1 MLHKICRV
9 IVLCISNIS
18 NPIQSALRDA
28 SRAPP
33 KTTQGSD
40 ITDHLPSQTS
50 QSLPTT
56 PLVTTFEESFP
67 QTKRRKTQGSMNGDE
82 KASHPPQN
90 FPENEMESL
99 AEFNDYSPVSAKGRR
114 SRKYDRANGDTVH
127 EDNVSQEDQA
137 IELADPSTTSSN
149 GKRRSQSLRNQS
161 NLHGFLEP
169 EDRRNSLATEAEL
182 AEPMKDKPV
191 NKTSTQDT
199 PATKGTRKTRKSMPA
214 KLNEAEALNN
224 DSQPQTTTPRRGRKP
239 KNAAQAKVPNSSS
252 RANARSTPRNLT
264 VSKASKNQNSQI
276 PKPASAYLPV
286 RNRRGRRSTLKQD
299 TLANTNNTTPSQPGR
314 KRRGR
319 KSIRFRAQEVAD
331 NAFQSPDSAHSSNET
346 EVYVGDQADGPA
358 SPNTAAAR
366 TSRRNRKPTMRAME
380 SLESEKRYRRRK
392 GAESESALASLTP
405 HHPDLA
411 VVAQRLF
418 ELAAEAVSPDFV
430 ATPDAKAQLMQFKQE
445 YWANKDKAG
454 NAETTVALVPVG
466 DIASKPAF
474 SKNSQISEPWT
485 DQNGW
490 THTGHVNEHGEEYL
504 FVPPELELYRPNNTY
519 GDKQLPQPPIR
530 LMPREQLDK
539 DRIYGFPPRMGQ
551 RNLPQSLPFMFE
563 NVDEEVAKIKARQEA
578 RQHGIIVDRF
588 LSVDA
593 IHALIAQ
600 QGPVKASSPKGI
612 SQAPR
617 EVRRRRRTAQQ
628 MAEDG
633 SEVQPKRRRR
643 RQPATAPSTPGQGP
657 ESPDKKTMKIKL
669 KLGKGTAESPAPK
682 PNGTVGRPRKRRL
695 SAMSATGETPVE
707 TREPEENSA
716 KRRRLST
723 SEIDSMANISTTPAP
738 AATAGNGIADD
749 TPASSFAGD
758 TAIQQTEQESTDTPG
773 GRPRR
778 AAPESHD
785 NVGESARKS
794 SMRGRSASL
803 PVSEGHENANA
814 EQMVEAV
821 DFA

>member
-1 MLHKICRV
+1 MIAPPNLLCY
-9 IVLCISNIS
+9 IVMCILNIS

-56 PLVTTFEESFP
+56 PLATTFESFP
-67 QTKRRKTQGSMNGDE
+67 QTKRRKTQGSINGDE
-82 KASHPPQN
+82 TASQPSQDI
-90 FPENEMESL
+90 PEDEMESL
-99 AEFNDYSPVSAKGRR
+99 AEFHDYNPVSVKGRR
-114 SRKYDRANGDTVH
+114 SRKYGRANGDTVH
-127 EDNVSQEDQA
+127 EDNISQGDQA
-137 IELADPSTTSSN
+137 IELADPPTTSSN
-149 GKRRSQSLRNQS
+149 GKRKSQSVRTQS
-161 NLHGFLEP
+161 NLHDFLES
-169 EDRRNSLATEAEL
+169 ENRRNSLATEAEL

-191 NKTSTQDT
+191 SKISTQDT

-214 KLNEAEALNN
+214 KLNEAEVQNT

-239 KNAAQAKVPNSSS
+239 KNVAQAKVPNSSS
-252 RANARSTPRNLT
+252 HANARSTPRNLT
-264 VSKASKNQNSQI
+264 ASKAPKNQDSQI
-276 PKPASAYLPV
+276 TKSASSAYLPV

-299 TLANTNNTTPSQPGR
+299 ALANTNNTTPSQPGR

-319 KSIRFRAQEVAD
+319 KPTKSRVQEVAD
-331 NAFQSPDSAHSSNET
+331 NAFQSPDSTHSSNET
-346 EVYVGDQADGPA
+346 ELYVDEQADGAA

-430 ATPDAKAQLMQFKQE
+430 ATPDAKTQLTQFKQE
-445 YWANKDKAG
+445 YWTNKDKAEA
-454 NAETTVALVPVG
+454 AETTVELVPVG

-474 SKNSQISEPWT
+474 SKKSQISEPWT

-600 QGPVKASSPKGI
+600 QGPTKVSSPREI

-617 EVRRRRRTAQQ
+617 GVRRRRRTTQQ
-628 MAEDG
+628 TAEDG
-633 SEVQPKRRRR
+633 FEVQPKPRRR

-707 TREPEENSA
+707 THGPENSA
-716 KRRRLST
+716 KRRRLSS

-749 TPASSFAGD
+749 TPASSFAD
-758 TAIQQTEQESTDTPG
+758 NTSTDTPG
-773 GRPRR
+773 GRPRLR
-778 AAPESHD
+778 AAPEFHD

-794 SMRGRSASL
+794 SMHGRPASP
-803 PVSEGHENANA
+803 PVSEGYENANA
-814 EQMVEAV
+814 EQMVEVV